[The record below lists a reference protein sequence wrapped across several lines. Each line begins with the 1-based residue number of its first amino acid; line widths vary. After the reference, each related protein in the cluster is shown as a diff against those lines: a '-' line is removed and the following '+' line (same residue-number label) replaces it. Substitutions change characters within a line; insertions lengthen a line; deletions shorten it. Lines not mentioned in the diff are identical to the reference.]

1 MFHRVFGS
9 THTAANF
16 GIEHG
21 RVVNHGFAPMKISQH
36 GNIRV
41 EQRMIR
47 RTAGSGEHYA
57 RLQESRIEV
66 YRPSPAELRQSTVS
80 PNFRKGERPLSGDFQ
95 TDPGMRI
102 PASGIGPDHGPSH
115 IRSLHIQTNTAYK
128 DRLNVRPVKG
138 QQKECASSL

>member
-1 MFHRVFGS
+1 MNRSDVHRVFGS

-21 RVVNHGFAPMKISQH
+21 RVVNHGFAPYEISQH

-41 EQRMIR
+41 EQRMISER
-47 RTAGSGEHYA
+47 QAPGEHYA

-80 PNFRKGERPLSGDFQ
+80 PNFRKGERPLSEIFKLIPECGYRLPES
-95 TDPGMRI
+95 DPIMDLLTYVLCI
-102 PASGIGPDHGPSH
+102 IEQ
-115 IRSLHIQTNTAYK
+115 IL
-128 DRLNVRPVKG
+128 L
-138 QQKECASSL
+138 